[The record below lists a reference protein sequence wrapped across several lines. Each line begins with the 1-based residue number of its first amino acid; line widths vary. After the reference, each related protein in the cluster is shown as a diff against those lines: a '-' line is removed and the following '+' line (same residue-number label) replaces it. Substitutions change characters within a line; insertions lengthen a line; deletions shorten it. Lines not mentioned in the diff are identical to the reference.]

1 MLLRPPSVGH
11 CLAVWGANLHGNGRW
26 MKRVYQG
33 VARNPKVSPYG
44 PLRAAQTRSLPRVRP
59 NQVDGGILQTVKL
72 PETSIPPAVAYPAS
86 PHSKSLAGKNA

>member
-44 PLRAAQTRSLPRVRP
+44 PLRAALTEKAFARLGDEFDIRKMVTSLDHLYTTLLRG
-59 NQVDGGILQTVKL
+59 QV
-72 PETSIPPAVAYPAS
+72 
-86 PHSKSLAGKNA
+86 